1 MTNKLL
7 ATVAGLLLLAT
18 AGHGQSFHYGLKA
31 DLLFTNINGKGM
43 SGSFRPGVNAGIFTE
58 YSLGKKWGLQPE
70 LLFTLFNNKSEDFLK
85 YYVNSGNSSSNGNI
99 NLGYLSIP
107 LLLQYKIN
115 DVFSV
120 HAGPQYSLLLYSSE
134 SLLQNNRDAF
144 AGSDLGVAAG
154 LTLQVSQ
161 VRFYG
166 RYVMGLSN
174 VNDVDDRYKW
184 NTNQI
189 QLGIGIAI
197 R

>member
-7 ATVAGLLLLAT
+7 AIVAGLLLLAA

-31 DLLFTNINGKGM
+31 DLLFTNIHGKGM

-70 LLFTLFNNKSEDFLK
+70 LLFTLYSNKSEDFLK
-85 YYVNSGNSSSNGNI
+85 YYVNSGNSNSSGKI
-99 NLGYLSIP
+99 TLGYLSIP

-134 SLLQNNRDAF
+134 NLLYGNRDAF
-144 AGSDLGVAAG
+144 TGSDLGAAAG
-154 LTLQVSQ
+154 LTLHVSQ

-184 NTNQI
+184 NTHQV
-189 QLGIGIAI
+189 QLGIGVTI